1 MKVFYLGTCQVNWL
15 ATAGVPLFVSHRRL
29 AGRKTLPRAA
39 AEWAL
44 DSGGFTELAM
54 FGQWRTSA
62 RDYNAAVRR
71 YDDEIGKLAFAAP
84 QDSMVEP
91 QQLARTGLTLR
102 EHQRRTIANFQE
114 LRDLWHGP
122 DYNMPYAPVLQGW
135 TTDDYRRCVD
145 MYYDAGVDLSQFPI
159 VGVGSVCRRQG
170 TAVIGDVIAAIR
182 HHDPEIPLHAFGVKV
197 TGLQIYGD
205 QLCSADS
212 MAWSRQA
219 RWEPPMPG
227 HTHQS
232 CSNCLTYALAWRQ
245 RVLAVTPSRQL
256 SLFDAA
262 AS

>member
-1 MKVFYLGTCQVNWL
+1 MTVFYLGTCQVNWL

-29 AGRKTLPRAA
+29 AGRKTLPRAT

-44 DSGGFTELAM
+44 DSGGFTELSL
-54 FGQWRTSA
+54 FGEWRTTA
-62 RDYNAAVRR
+62 REYNAAVRR

-91 QQLARTGLTLR
+91 QQLARTGLSLG
-102 EHQRRTIANFQE
+102 EHQRRTVANFQE

-135 TTDDYRRCVD
+135 TTDDYRRCGD

-182 HHDPEIPLHAFGVKV
+182 RDDPEIPLHAFGVKV
-197 TGLQIYGD
+197 AGLHLYGD

-219 RWEPPMPG
+219 RWDPPMPG

-262 AS
+262 S